1 MVYFNKMGDLSFER
15 KVTLIFFSVLACN
28 HFLIPNHAFNI

>member
-15 KVTLIFFSVLACN
+15 KVTLIFFSVLVCC
-28 HFLIPNHAFNI
+28 HL